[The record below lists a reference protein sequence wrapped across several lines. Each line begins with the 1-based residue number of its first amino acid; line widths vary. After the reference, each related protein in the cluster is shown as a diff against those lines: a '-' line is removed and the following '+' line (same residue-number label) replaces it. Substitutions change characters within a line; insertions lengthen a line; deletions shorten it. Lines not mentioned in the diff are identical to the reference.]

1 MTDGQ
6 AIVQEIDS
14 VDVHETS
21 YQCNRFNES
30 ENNFY
35 CPTSKTYEEVGCG
48 SVKVIESCDR
58 LDIKA
63 DEFENEIGKDSC
75 LQAAGEDVKV
85 SRVKAVTL
93 KVPDTEQ
100 LEGKVVAD
108 MEWTEGTL
116 TDEYDCIDELQTAG
130 ENVAVN
136 RVVTVTLKV
145 TDTEQLVGNVASD
158 IGRTEGTFA
167 DEIDRID
174 EEPVVMSNLFI
185 PGDETRIPADTFGIE
200 NSSEDVWNRAD
211 FPAESDCELEVGEK
225 LYHVYGTVSYVAE
238 HGVVEVVDADDEQMK
253 MRPVNTDGLALT
265 DPLLQNWKKRRRV

>member
-35 CPTSKTYEEVGCG
+35 CPTSKTYEEVDCG

-58 LDIKA
+58 LDTKV
-63 DEFENEIGKDSC
+63 DEFENEIGTDSC
-75 LQAAGEDVKV
+75 LQAAGEDDKV
-85 SRVKAVTL
+85 SRVKAVAL
-93 KVPDTEQ
+93 KVPYTEQ
-100 LEGKVVAD
+100 QEGKVVAD

-116 TDEYDCIDELQTAG
+116 TDEYDCIDELQTDG
-130 ENVAVN
+130 GNVAVN

-145 TDTEQLVGNVASD
+145 TDTEQLEGNVASD

-185 PGDETRIPADTFGIE
+185 PGDETRRPVDTFCIE
-200 NSSEDVWNRAD
+200 NSSEDVWNRTD

-225 LYHVYGTVSYVAE
+225 QYGTVSYVAE
-238 HGVVEVVDADDEQMK
+238 HGVVEAVDADDEQMK
-253 MRPVNTDGLALT
+253 MQPVNTDGLA
-265 DPLLQNWKKRRRV
+265 DHLLHNWKKRRRG